1 MGLEIVAEENQDVES
16 LQKQE
21 SIISIGE
28 LSKQTY
34 LSLERLK
41 EIEYLLTEKKQM
53 IFYGPPGTSKTFV
66 AKKLADLYTN

>member
-1 MGLEIVAEENQDVES
+1 LEILTEENQDIES

-41 EIEYLLTEKKQM
+41 EIEYLLTKK
-53 IFYGPPGTSKTFV
+53 
-66 AKKLADLYTN
+66 NR

>member
-1 MGLEIVAEENQDVES
+1 MEIAAEENQDIES

-53 IFYGPPGTSKTFV
+53 ILYGPPGTSKTFV
-66 AKKLADLYTN
+66 AKKFADLYTN

>member
-1 MGLEIVAEENQDVES
+1 MEIVAEENQDVES

-41 EIEYLLTEKKQM
+41 EIEYLLTKK
-53 IFYGPPGTSKTFV
+53 
-66 AKKLADLYTN
+66 NR

>member
-1 MGLEIVAEENQDVES
+1 LEILTEENQDIKS

-41 EIEYLLTEKKQM
+41 EIEYLLTKK
-53 IFYGPPGTSKTFV
+53 
-66 AKKLADLYTN
+66 NR

>member
-1 MGLEIVAEENQDVES
+1 MEIVAEENQDVES

-41 EIEYLLTEKKQM
+41 EIEYLLTEKTDD
-53 IFYGPPGTSKTFV
+53 ILWSPG
-66 AKKLADLYTN
+66 AK